1 MFLKGKKEEEKNNK
15 LIEWGYTKLTNKTF
29 CVYIIN
35 YCNMDTLKKKVEEI
49 NNAKVI
55 PKISLD
61 INYYME
67 FYISNRDFKRDF
79 KDGIDVHT
87 ATASRILGKRAE
99 DITKEERSLG
109 KTVNF
114 GVLFGQTGYGLASML
129 GIDTDAASKYIQ
141 SYFAHYVGVENY
153 IRNLEK
159 EAY

>member
-67 FYISNRDFKRDF
+67 FYISKR
-79 KDGIDVHT
+79 IIVT
-87 ATASRILGKRAE
+87 GKQIGRAH
-99 DITKEERSLG
+99 
-109 KTVNF
+109 V
-114 GVLFGQTGYGLASML
+114 
-129 GIDTDAASKYIQ
+129 
-141 SYFAHYVGVENY
+141 
-153 IRNLEK
+153 
-159 EAY
+159 